1 MYKIADGKLKL
12 EGVESM
18 LDTNCPNDLHINFDV
33 IDRIVITI
41 NNKTIEV
48 DKDKLAG
55 SIILFLSKEDM
66 FEDD

>member
-1 MYKIADGKLKL
+1 MYKIIDGK
-12 EGVESM
+12 EAT
-18 LDTNCPNDLHINFDV
+18 LDTHCPNDLHINFDT

-41 NNKTIEV
+41 NNKNIEV

-66 FEDD
+66 LEDG